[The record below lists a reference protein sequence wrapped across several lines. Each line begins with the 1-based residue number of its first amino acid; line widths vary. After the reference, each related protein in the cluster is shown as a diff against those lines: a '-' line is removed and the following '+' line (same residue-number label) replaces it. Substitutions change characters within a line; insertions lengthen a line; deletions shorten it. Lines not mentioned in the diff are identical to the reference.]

1 MVHNFFKQK
10 NIMKFLFLSS
20 ALLSSAFAF
29 SSSEQSGDIKTCD
42 DMKDLFERAK
52 TEDVRVSMHPFQDI
66 TCQNFTT
73 FTLDSGHD
81 IEIYSSEDLSIFS
94 GDTSMRKVRFEVL
107 GGSKLTIEVNMGFSL
122 DLDEDDYPDLEG
134 GILFVGEESNVVFL
148 NDLSTRDIGV
158 RSQTVEDSDFSDHVN
173 RGGCML
179 VNGRLR
185 VDGETK
191 LVRCESSGGGE
202 SGPGDGG
209 AVYVGEMGSV
219 NFNGKLEISDVSITD
234 DDGGSGG
241 GIYNLGKVNVK
252 SDTVLKDL
260 RSEIG
265 GAIFNGK
272 DATFTFR
279 NGASVLISGSR
290 AQDGSGGAIYNAGSL
305 KFTGPTLF
313 VESSSEYRGGGV
325 LITETGD
332 VKFSKETVFFGTESR
347 DSSQAPIFVESG
359 GVVKY
364 SKTPLFLANV
374 MQQYGDELSLCSGIF
389 FEEDG
394 CKI

>member
-1 MVHNFFKQK
+1 
-10 NIMKFLFLSS
+10 
-20 ALLSSAFAF
+20 
-29 SSSEQSGDIKTCD
+29 
-42 DMKDLFERAK
+42 
-52 TEDVRVSMHPFQDI
+52 
-66 TCQNFTT
+66 
-73 FTLDSGHD
+73 
-81 IEIYSSEDLSIFS
+81 
-94 GDTSMRKVRFEVL
+94 
-107 GGSKLTIEVNMGFSL
+107 
-122 DLDEDDYPDLEG
+122 
-134 GILFVGEESNVVFL
+134 
-148 NDLSTRDIGV
+148 
-158 RSQTVEDSDFSDHVN
+158 
-173 RGGCML
+173 ML

-374 MQQYGDELSLCSGIF
+374 MQQYGDELSLCGGIF

>member
-1 MVHNFFKQK
+1 MVHIFFKPK
-10 NIMKFLFLSS
+10 NIMKFLFLSP
-20 ALLSSAFAF
+20 ALLSYAVAF

-52 TEDVRVSMHPFQDI
+52 TEDVRASMHPFTDI
-66 TCQNFTT
+66 VCGNFTT

-107 GGSKLTIEVNMGFSL
+107 GGSKLTIEVNIGFSL
-122 DLDEDDYPDLEG
+122 DLEEDNLPDLEG

-191 LVRCESSGGGE
+191 LVRCENVGGGE
-202 SGPGDGG
+202 SGGGDGG
-209 AVYVGEMGSV
+209 ALYVGEMGSV

-234 DDGGSGG
+234 DDGGSGA

-260 RSEIG
+260 RSEVG

-272 DATFTFR
+272 GATFTFR

-290 AQDGSGGAIYNAGSL
+290 AQDGSGGALYNAGSI

-313 VESSSEYRGGGV
+313 VQSSSEYKAGGIF
-325 LITETGD
+325 ITETGD

-374 MQQYGDELSLCSGIF
+374 MQQYGDELSLCGGIF